1 MYVSEY
7 EMSGQACSSCSVW
20 DAIFFL
26 MLEYKVGK
34 GMYYNFIWKNSQKLK
49 VSYK

>member
-7 EMSGQACSSCSVW
+7 ERSGQACSCSVW

-34 GMYYNFIWKNSQKLK
+34 GMYNFIWKNSQKLK